1 MTYLRSTQ
9 PYEFP
14 SPKRCRLGGSLDLEE
29 EFPTSEAFE
38 TACRCHLTA
47 QWDIPGVGEF
57 FSPFTSFTA
66 SLRYAISVAALQGKR
81 GHRDI
86 TITAVDTKRLA
97 DAQPIWNA
105 YKVACHLGITGKK
118 GADDFQDEYLVF
130 DTLQGDHSNAVTSQY
145 TTLKGHLDR
154 LMPALRNVK
163 DKSRKRKRFSDYLD
177 DVPMEASLPT
187 EYDGDTACE
196 LATIIAP
203 KQVRCT
209 VMTSL
214 LLLQHREL
222 ANDPRLHSA
231 ICELVVDKVKVAEAG
246 VLPHYPEL
254 MSIVVGEVRLR
265 LRDFL
270 SPQYVP
276 SEGSATPETTDL
288 CHCLAKLRRR
298 LHTHQDYIVARR
310 VDGLSTAGLM
320 IQEFLKLGGFY
331 DPKSKQCDPSDTT
344 VQCRPA
350 NGSQHLLEVFAGL
363 QQAVQEAVDDVEC
376 ISPLLWLHNWLKDA
390 SDAAKAASQLEVSI
404 FRGCYQMLSSI
415 LGI

>member
-1 MTYLRSTQ
+1 
-9 PYEFP
+9 
-14 SPKRCRLGGSLDLEE
+14 
-29 EFPTSEAFE
+29 
-38 TACRCHLTA
+38 
-47 QWDIPGVGEF
+47 
-57 FSPFTSFTA
+57 
-66 SLRYAISVAALQGKR
+66 
-81 GHRDI
+81 
-86 TITAVDTKRLA
+86 
-97 DAQPIWNA
+97 
-105 YKVACHLGITGKK
+105 
-118 GADDFQDEYLVF
+118 
-130 DTLQGDHSNAVTSQY
+130 
-145 TTLKGHLDR
+145 
-154 LMPALRNVK
+154 
-163 DKSRKRKRFSDYLD
+163 
-177 DVPMEASLPT
+177 
-187 EYDGDTACE
+187 
-196 LATIIAP
+196 
-203 KQVRCT
+203 
-209 VMTSL
+209 MTSL